1 MLEDGGSTPLG
12 KGKIGKG
19 DGLGGRQARINI
31 IKASI
36 DQSGP
41 SNDQEDKY
49 TELWTRREERLR

>member
-1 MLEDGGSTPLG
+1 MWRKAG
-12 KGKIGKG
+12 
-19 DGLGGRQARINI
+19 INV

-49 TELWTRREERLR
+49 TELWTRREER

>member
-1 MLEDGGSTPLG
+1 MDQFLWGKKGKLG
-12 KGKIGKG
+12 KGWA
-19 DGLGGRQARINI
+19 GGRKAGINV

-49 TELWTRREERLR
+49 TKPWTRREERLR